1 MVYLCAGCSAPVF
14 SGRVKALA
22 TPLWPSTCPRCGVL
36 NAPSWWSG
44 LVGIVAVCALMGAL
58 WLAFS
63 TGSWIPFVAGL
74 AVFCAVLWVQHRY
87 MPLARISRREVA
99 LHRLFG
105 LAAVVAIAL
114 WSAYLALFDHV

>member
-1 MVYLCAGCSAPVF
+1 
-14 SGRVKALA
+14 
-22 TPLWPSTCPRCGVL
+22 
-36 NAPSWWSG
+36 
-44 LVGIVAVCALMGAL
+44 MGAL

-114 WSAYLALFDHV
+114 WSAYLALFDHVP